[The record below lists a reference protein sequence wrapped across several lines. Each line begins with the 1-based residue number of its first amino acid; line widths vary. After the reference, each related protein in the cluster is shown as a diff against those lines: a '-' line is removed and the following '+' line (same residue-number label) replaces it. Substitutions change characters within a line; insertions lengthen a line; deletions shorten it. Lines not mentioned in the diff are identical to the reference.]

1 MRFEVDQEN
10 EFIKVYDKDKLVLN
24 KPYFVVKNEHGVKM
38 GRLVVFEEE
47 RKLLSTFVRFRPV
60 IPNSP
65 NLTAEF
71 RLKEK

>member
-1 MRFEVDQEN
+1 MRFEVDKEN
-10 EFIKVYDKDKLVLN
+10 EFIKIYDKGELVLS

-47 RKLLSTFVRFRPV
+47 RGLLSRFVKFVPV
-60 IPNSP
+60 IPTSP

-71 RLKEK
+71 RLN